1 MERDS
6 FAMSRILLGK
16 ATLDYLESYNIH
28 KRLIF
33 SDFFMLTRRKW
44 AYKNG
49 ILALVNTLLP
59 NMQQR
64 Q

>member
-33 SDFFMLTRRKW
+33 SDFFMLTRRK
-44 AYKNG
+44 
-49 ILALVNTLLP
+49 
-59 NMQQR
+59 
-64 Q
+64 